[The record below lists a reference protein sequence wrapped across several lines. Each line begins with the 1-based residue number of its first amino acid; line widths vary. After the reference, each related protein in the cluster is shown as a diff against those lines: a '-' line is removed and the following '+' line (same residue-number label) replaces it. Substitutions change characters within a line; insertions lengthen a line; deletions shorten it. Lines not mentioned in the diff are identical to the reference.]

1 MPPVVRI
8 TFPYSAAEH
17 AEAMSGTVA
26 GARLLRWL
34 RFCALTFPILGFATG
49 VVGVAIAGEP
59 VATVWADLWPFLPLS
74 AFWYWGAPALLDAAH
89 KWQFRREAIQEG
101 RHLETVSIGPE
112 GITPG
117 AKWSHPIP
125 WAQVRR
131 IQETQNLIVI
141 DASTDGPTYLPKH
154 AITAGDMASL
164 KELLSEQFHHRPKD
178 LRLKRVDLALHA
190 SG

>member
-17 AEAMSGTVA
+17 AEAMSGTVS
-26 GARLLRWL
+26 GGRLLRWL
-34 RFCALTFPILGFATG
+34 RFCALSFPIMGLVTG
-49 VVGVAIAGEP
+49 VLGVAIAEQPLGS
-59 VATVWADLWPFLPLS
+59 VWANLWPFLPLG
-74 AFWYWGAPALLDAAH
+74 AFWYWGAPAILDAVH
-89 KWQFRREAIQEG
+89 KWQFRREGVQEG
-101 RHLETVSIGPE
+101 RHLETVSIGPD

-131 IQETQNLIVI
+131 IQETKNLIVI

-154 AITAGDMASL
+154 AIAAGDMASF
-164 KELLSEQFHHRPKD
+164 KELLREKFHDRPKD
-178 LRLKRVDLALHA
+178 LRLKSVDLALRA